1 VKKQVSSVENLQQLV
16 ANDTALQEQ
25 LKNDPVKAL
34 DQFASVLDTD
44 KWIYRV
50 VVSCLGLAILAI
62 IAGVIILMLRP
73 LGTTDDKIPTVLTA
87 LGSAAI
93 GALAGLLAPSPKQN

>member
-1 VKKQVSSVENLQQLV
+1 MKKHVSSIEAFQQLV
-16 ANDTALQEQ
+16 ADDPALQTQ
-25 LKNDPVKAL
+25 LKNDPAGTL
-34 DQFASVLDTD
+34 QQFASVIDTD

-62 IAGVIILMLRP
+62 ISGVIIMMLRP
-73 LGTTDDKIPTVLTA
+73 NGATDANIPTVLTA

-93 GALAGLLAPSPKQN
+93 GALAGLLAPSPKQG

>member
-1 VKKQVSSVENLQQLV
+1 MKKQVSSIESFQQLV
-16 ANDTALQEQ
+16 ANDTVLQDQ
-25 LKNDPVKAL
+25 LKNDPVAAL
-34 DQFASVLDTD
+34 AQFSSVRDTD

-62 IAGVIILMLRP
+62 ITGVIILMLKP
-73 LGTTDDKIPTVLTA
+73 DGTSDTKIPTVLTA

-93 GALAGLLAPSPKQN
+93 GALAGLLAPSPKQS